1 MKCCS
6 LTSGM
11 LRHRIEVQRESKTPD
26 GAGGSSTVWG
36 TIATVRA
43 FVKPISGGERL
54 QALRLESDI
63 TTRIFARYGLD
74 VLPSDR
80 ILYNGRLFVIK
91 AILNLEEANKWLELY
106 TVEGQ
111 AT

>member
-1 MKCCS
+1 
-6 LTSGM
+6 M
-11 LRHRIEVQRESKTPD
+11 LRHQISVQRPDKTPD
-26 GAGGSSTVWG
+26 GAGGSSQTWPTVAS
-36 TIATVRA
+36 IRA
-43 FVKPISGGERL
+43 YIKPISGGERL

-63 TTRIFARYGLD
+63 TTRIFVRYGLD

-80 ILYNGRLFVIK
+80 IEYDGRLFVIK
-91 AILNLEEANKWLELY
+91 AILNLEEANKWLEIY

>member
-1 MKCCS
+1 MKCCN
-6 LTSGM
+6 LTSGK
-11 LRHRIEVQRESKTPD
+11 LRHRINVQRATKTPD
-26 GAGGSSTVWG
+26 GGGGSSVSWPNV
-36 TIATVRA
+36 ATVRA
-43 FVKPISGGERL
+43 YVKPISGGERL

-63 TTRIFARYGLD
+63 TTRIFVRYGLD

-80 ILYNGRLFVIK
+80 IEYNGRLFVIK
-91 AILNLEEANKWLELY
+91 AILNLEEANKWLEIY